1 MNKPVSDM
9 DKQLQG
15 ADRASLAIAIML
27 NQGRR
32 YACIFFGVVALVL
45 ILFFAWNNWLL
56 LIPSA
61 LGLGAILF
69 QWNIAVFNSELKR
82 RAQ

>member
-1 MNKPVSDM
+1 M

-15 ADRASLAIAIML
+15 ADRASLAIAIMV

-32 YACIFFGVVALVL
+32 NACIFFGVVALA
-45 ILFFAWNNWLL
+45 IIMFFTWNNWLL
-56 LIPSA
+56 LIPSV

-69 QWNIAVFNSELKR
+69 QWNIAVFKSELKR